1 MNKLEV
7 LITKRESRDR
17 VYVSFP
23 TTRKEIRETLGSIG
37 IVKDDW
43 LIVGVK
49 TGSNPFGEIILSS
62 DSLDELN
69 FLGFWMSQFSEEE
82 YHSFFHLCDV
92 FNNDISSVAD
102 CINIAANIKNYFT
115 IRKLKNEEFVGRW
128 MVSEYLKR
136 HDADCLAV
144 WESVGQDYEILG
156 HWYVAEKHGRF
167 FNGDFYGRT
176 ENWERV
182 FNGEETD
189 IPEDLLIDSI
199 RI

>member
-92 FNNDISSVAD
+92 FSEDINSVAD
-102 CINIAANIKNYFT
+102 CINIASNIKNYFM
-115 IRKLKNEEFVGRW
+115 LKRVRNAEILERW
-128 MVSEYLKR
+128 RVSEYLKNN
-136 HDADCLAV
+136 DADSLAV
-144 WESVGQDYEILG
+144 WES
-156 HWYVAEKHGRF
+156 
-167 FNGDFYGRT
+167 
-176 ENWERV
+176 
-182 FNGEETD
+182 
-189 IPEDLLIDSI
+189 ID
-199 RI
+199 RD